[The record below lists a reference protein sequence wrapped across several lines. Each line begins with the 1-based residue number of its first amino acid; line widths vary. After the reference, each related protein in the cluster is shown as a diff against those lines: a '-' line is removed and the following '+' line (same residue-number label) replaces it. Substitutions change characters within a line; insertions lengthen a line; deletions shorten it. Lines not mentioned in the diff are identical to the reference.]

1 MDIITSLVENFNTY
15 VTGERLANM
24 VRAAVLL
31 VVGIP
36 FFMLLKRWISSYI
49 TKHYAPH
56 YGLLAGKITIYS
68 GFSIVLIM
76 TLQQLGFSLA
86 PLLGAAGIL
95 GVALGFASQTSVS
108 NIISGIFL
116 IAEQPFK
123 VDDIITIEATTGV
136 VISIDILSVKLRT
149 FDNQFVRIPNE
160 SIIKLQ
166 VTNLTRFPIRRFN
179 ANISVAYKEDIEEV
193 RKVLLDVADKN
204 EYCLKE
210 PEPRIILDKYG
221 ASSID
226 LLFLVWAETENYIQ
240 LKTSIYEEAKARFD
254 ELGIEIPF
262 PHLSLYAGE
271 ASKPL
276 KFESV
281 EKQTKKSDINKEK
294 NNPPDKVKTSKDNG

>member
-1 MDIITSLVENFNTY
+1 MEFLTSYFDNFEAYFTAEF
-15 VTGERLANM
+15 VANL
-24 VRAAVLL
+24 VRALVILVL
-31 VVGIP
+31 GIP
-36 FFMLLKRWISSYI
+36 FFLLLKKWITAYV

-56 YGLLAGKITIYS
+56 YGLLAGKITVYS
-68 GFSIVLIM
+68 GFAIILIM

-136 VISIDILSVKLRT
+136 VISIDVLSVKLRT

-179 ANISVAYKEDIEEV
+179 ANISVAYKEDIEVV
-193 RKVLLDVADKN
+193 RQVLLDVADKN

-210 PEPRIILDKYG
+210 PEPLIILDKYG

-226 LLFLVWAETENYIQ
+226 LLFFVWAETENYIK
-240 LKTSIYEEAKARFD
+240 LKTSIYEETKARFD

-271 ASKPL
+271 ASRPL

-281 EKQTKKSDINKEK
+281 QTSPKQSNTDKK
-294 NNPPDKVKTSKDNG
+294 